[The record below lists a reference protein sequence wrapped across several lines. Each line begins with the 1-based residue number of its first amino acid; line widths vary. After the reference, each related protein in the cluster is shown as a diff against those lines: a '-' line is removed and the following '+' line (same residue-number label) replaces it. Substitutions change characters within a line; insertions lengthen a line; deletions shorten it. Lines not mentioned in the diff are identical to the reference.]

1 MKQSLVIAALIGLV
15 QLRKTPNEFM
25 QFDHSEGSV
34 VVRNTPYG
42 TVLMMQDEK
51 NWDGWKEED
60 DYELVQRKS

>member
-1 MKQSLVIAALIGLV
+1 
-15 QLRKTPNEFM
+15 M